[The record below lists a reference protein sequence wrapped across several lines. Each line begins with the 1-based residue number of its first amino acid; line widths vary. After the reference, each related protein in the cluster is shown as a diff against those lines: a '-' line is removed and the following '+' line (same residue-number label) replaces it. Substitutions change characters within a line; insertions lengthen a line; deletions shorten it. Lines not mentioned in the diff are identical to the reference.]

1 MGASQLHA
9 HQSARAQLVRA
20 GNVVP
25 AADILSPVAPT
36 PVTLNGK
43 FVVQHW
49 RNGQRINEYHIQNGI
64 VNEGKN
70 KLLNVFFDAATQI
83 TTWYLGL
90 IDNSGF
96 TALANDDIY
105 DDINQAGNGWDEFS
119 NYTDANNGNSALT
132 RPQWTTNPASA
143 QSITNTTLAIYD
155 ITASGTVKGVFA
167 AGGGTAPQTKGDHDP
182 SSTLWATA
190 LFTSGDVVVQNGD
203 QLKVTY
209 TVSA

>member
-1 MGASQLHA
+1 MGASTLHA
-9 HQSARAQLVRA
+9 RQSARAQLVRA
-20 GNVVP
+20 GDVVP
-25 AADILSPVAPT
+25 AADHLQPVAPT
-36 PVTLNGK
+36 PVTLKGK
-43 FVVQHW
+43 FIVQHW

-70 KLLNVFFDAATQI
+70 KLLNVMFDGATQI
-83 TTWYLGL
+83 TTWFLGL

-96 TALANDDIY
+96 TALANDDTY
-105 DDINQAGNGWDEFS
+105 DDINQAGNGWDEFT
-119 NYTDANNGNSALT
+119 NYEDANNGGNTTT
-132 RPQWTTNPASA
+132 RPEWPVDPASA
-143 QSITNTTLAIYD
+143 QSISNSTTAIYD
-155 ITASGTVKGVFA
+155 ITGSGTVKGIFA
-167 AGGGTAPQTKGDHDP
+167 AGGGTAPQTKGNHDP